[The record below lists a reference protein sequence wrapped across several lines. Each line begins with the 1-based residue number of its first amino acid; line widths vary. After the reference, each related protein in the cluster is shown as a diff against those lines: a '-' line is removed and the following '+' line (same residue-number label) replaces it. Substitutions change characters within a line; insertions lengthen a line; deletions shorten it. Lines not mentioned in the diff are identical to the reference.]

1 MDTPQRYK
9 YSRDDYYRITNAD
22 CISVALALGMQIDEG
37 KQTTAKATHI
47 KDSGGLYIFPNNN
60 WYRHSDGAKGFPVD
74 LVMDV
79 LGCDRDYALD
89 FIARNVINGVQVQNF
104 PTSSPRPTK
113 QHEDKPVEFKVPPH
127 DIKPDRVYAYLIKSR
142 GIDKDIVGTL
152 IRNKEIAE
160 DSIHHNCLF
169 FGRDENGEIKSCALR
184 GTNTFKQFRG
194 EVAGGDKSCS
204 FAMNG
209 TGPNLRLFE
218 SPIDAMS
225 HATFSKLLG
234 KDWTTDSR
242 LSTNGCGYQSV
253 FRYLSN
259 HTGITAVAICYDNDE
274 AGRKAAAETKIK
286 IARDFP
292 DRELKVSIIHPRGK
306 DWNEELQEFRTAEKS
321 GMSVG
326 QYVAQKYSPAPAQN
340 VTSQDNDN
348 ENIDDEDE
356 DDEQSM

>member
-1 MDTPQRYK
+1 MGNYK

-47 KDSGGLYIFPNNN
+47 KNSGGLYIFPNNN
-60 WYRHSDGAKGFPVD
+60 WYRHTDGAKGFPVD

-89 FIARNVINGVQVQNF
+89 FIARNVINGVQVQTL
-104 PTSSPRPTK
+104 PSRTK
-113 QHEDKPVEFKVPPH
+113 PPKREEKPIEFKVPPH
-127 DIKPDRVYAYLIKSR
+127 DIKPERVYAYLIKSR
-142 GIDKDIVGTL
+142 GIDRDIVSSL
-152 IRNKEIAE
+152 IQSKAIAE
-160 DSIHHNCLF
+160 DSIYHNCLF
-169 FGRDENGEIKSCALR
+169 FGRDENGEIKSCAVR

-209 TGPNLRLFE
+209 TGPILRLFE

-242 LSTNGCGYQSV
+242 LSTNGCGYDSV
-253 FRYLSN
+253 LRYISC
-259 HTGITAVAICYDNDE
+259 HTNINTVAICYDNDK
-274 AGRKAAAETKIK
+274 GGYKAATQTQIK
-286 IARDFP
+286 LARDFP
-292 DRELKVSIIHPRGK
+292 NRELKVSIIYPRGK
-306 DWNEELQEFRTAEKS
+306 DWNEELQEFRAAEKN

-326 QYVAQKYSPAPAQN
+326 QYVAQKYPAAPAQN
-340 VTSQDNDN
+340 ATSQDNDC

-356 DDEQSM
+356 DEEQCM